1 MSESDMKRLLETL
14 LTNGAW
20 FGLHTIL
27 FVLALVLPRLRARG
41 WLIAGTATLLAA
53 NIWDI
58 VVRSVLSLSFDTWT
72 LLWPL
77 PATANTIGMAC
88 LILFVY
94 AQRTAAND
102 HVTAGDIMFSF
113 RGRIARRHFWLG
125 SLVISVP
132 GWLPLGAMLS
142 PSKDTQKGALAA
154 YVLWA
159 LLMLL
164 PSFAIHVKRWHDRGK
179 SGWMLLVNFIPI
191 VGPIWAFI
199 ETGCLPGT
207 PGPNQY
213 GDDPLAVVSPQRQA
227 PVPFQPAPSP
237 VAEQP
242 WRPLDFK

>member
-1 MSESDMKRLLETL
+1 MQRLLEAL
-14 LTNGAW
+14 LTSGAW

-41 WLIAGTATLLAA
+41 WLIAATATLLAA

-58 VVRSVLSLSFDTWT
+58 VVRSVLSVKFDTWT
-72 LLWPL
+72 MLWPL
-77 PATANTIGMAC
+77 PATANTMGMAC

-132 GWLPLGAMLS
+132 GWLPLGALLS
-142 PSKDTQKGALAA
+142 PSKDTQKGALVA
-154 YVLWA
+154 YGLWG

-179 SGWMLLVNFIPI
+179 PGWMVLVNLIPI
-191 VGPIWAFI
+191 VGPIWSFI

-207 PGPNQY
+207 PGPNMY
-213 GDDPLAVVSPQRQA
+213 GDNPLAITPLQ
-227 PVPFQPAPSP
+227 PPAPAPTSP
-237 VAEQP
+237 VAERAWHSP
-242 WRPLDFK
+242 DF